1 MAAMIAV
8 AVKKGPPGVIPG
20 TLAQPGVL
28 FLPMGHRVAFIVLGT
43 ATIVGALGCGG
54 ASKPTRTKPITSFS
68 SHCDNC
74 GHHYTVK
81 QVETAFAAQGI
92 PLRQAQEP
100 ADPRL
105 RPAARWPEAT
115 VVATLVKV
123 SATKT
128 KLSSFPHSLPLHPP
142 KAIVSDF
149 VFVAARSRHYRL
161 RRDGDVTAL
170 FDPSK
175 AQSVRAA
182 LVQLH

>member
-8 AVKKGPPGVIPG
+8 AVKKGHSGVIPEHWPS
-20 TLAQPGVL
+20 LEYSR
-28 FLPMGHRVAFIVLGT
+28 PMGHRVAFIVLGT

-92 PLRQAQEP
+92 PLHRPKNQPIHGFVLLQGGQK
-100 ADPRL
+100 PR
-105 RPAARWPEAT
+105 

-128 KLSSFPHSLPLHPP
+128 KLPKLSHSLPLHPP

-149 VFVAARSRHYRL
+149 VFVVARSRHYRL

-182 LVQLH
+182 LAQLH